1 VSDRAESVVFWIFAI
16 PLLFSAAWVVV
27 AQNPVNAAISLVAA
41 FFFLAG
47 IYVLLAAHLLAFLQV
62 LVYAG
67 AIMVLFLFV
76 IMLLTTGDEEF
87 HRIRLRLTQVAGAF
101 GAAGVVAV
109 VLSSIY
115 QLGGGEMPRVAPDFG
130 TLKAVGRL
138 LYTQYLLPFEAT
150 SLLLLVAIVGAVV
163 VAKQRI

>member
-1 VSDRAESVVFWIFAI
+1 MDRAEPFVFWVFAL
-16 PLLFSAAWVVV
+16 PLIASAAGVLV
-27 AQNPVNAAISLVAA
+27 ARNPVSAAISLVVA

-76 IMLLTTGDEEF
+76 IMLLTTADDVF
-87 HRIRLRLTQVAGAF
+87 ARTRLKLMQAAGVL

-109 VLSSIY
+109 V
-115 QLGGGEMPRVAPDFG
+115 V
-130 TLKAVGRL
+130 T
-138 LYTQYLLPFEAT
+138 
-150 SLLLLVAIVGAVV
+150 AIR
-163 VAKQRI
+163 Q

>member
-1 VSDRAESVVFWIFAI
+1 MSDRAEMVVFWIFAV
-16 PLLFSAAWVVV
+16 PLIAGAFGVILAR
-27 AQNPVNAAISLVAA
+27 NPVNAAISLVVS

-47 IYVLLAAHLLAFLQV
+47 TYILLTAHLLAFLQV

-76 IMLLTTGDEEF
+76 IMLLTTKDEEF
-87 HRIRLRLTQVAGAF
+87 ARARMKVMQLAGGAGALGIF
-101 GAAGVVAV
+101 VVVWKAV
-109 VLSSIY
+109 MD
-115 QLGGGEMPRVAPDFG
+115 LGPTPMRIVGPEFG
-130 TLKAVGRL
+130 TVKAVGRL